1 MACAC
6 ATLPNAFYGSE
17 APAGF
22 LDSLEEQACSDWRRL
37 CICPECGTPWAVDEW
52 DKFAVQV
59 ACRVGDPA
67 VWPQEIERARR
78 TLLLQSRG
86 GLTDQVCMWKGCDRK
101 RVKGSAYCLE
111 HLFDTGAR
119 R

>member
-1 MACAC
+1 MGCAC
-6 ATLPNAFYGSE
+6 ATLPNALYGSD

-22 LDSLEEQACSDWRRL
+22 INSLKEQAYDDWCKL
-37 CICPECGTPWAVDEW
+37 CRCPECGTLWGVDEW

-67 VWPQEIERARR
+67 HWRQEIEQSRRA
-78 TLLLQSRG
+78 LLLQSRG
-86 GLTDQVCMWKGCDRK
+86 GLTDEVCMWKGCDRK
-101 RVKGSAYCLE
+101 RVKGSAYCIE
-111 HLFDTGAR
+111 HLFDSGAR